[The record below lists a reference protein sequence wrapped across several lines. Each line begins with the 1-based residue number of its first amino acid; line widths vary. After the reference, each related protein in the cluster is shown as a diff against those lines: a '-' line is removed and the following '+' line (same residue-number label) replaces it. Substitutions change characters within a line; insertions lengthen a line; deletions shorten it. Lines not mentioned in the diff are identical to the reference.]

1 MDSMNWASYQSELLI
16 FLTGVNFKKLDYIGV
31 LFACSVFCHPPRGF
45 CGLVVGTKGNR
56 LRAFVAV
63 VFGSIAPRT

>member
-1 MDSMNWASYQSELLI
+1 MNWASYQYELLI
-16 FLTGVNFKKLDYIGV
+16 LLTGVNFKKLDYIGASFV
-31 LFACSVFCHPPRGF
+31 WSVFCHPPRGF

-63 VFGSIAPRT
+63 VLGQ